1 MNTPNKITLA
11 RLLLIPVIVF
21 FYLAEFIPYAKLV
34 SAIVFVVACLTDF
47 LDGYLARKNNQVT
60 TLGKFFDTIADKI
73 LITTGL
79 ILISASSINGGNSVA
94 SAGGSNWFSIVC
106 VIIILAREFIVSALR
121 QLAASKGT
129 ILAADMGGK
138 IKATAQFVVVSLYMF
153 LAFVETTIAPM
164 ITPSSL
170 GAYSNAIVIIKFIL
184 MLLLVA
190 TAILTVY
197 TGASYLIRNRH
208 VFSEN
213 KEDAEIVKEIEEEKN
228 QSLNQ
233 KEEEKTEIS
242 NNAVQIKTG
251 KIDDVLDPIL
261 PNALKMAIEQN
272 SISTT
277 FVQRNFS
284 IGYPRAARI
293 IDQMEERGYIS
304 QANGA
309 QPRKILITKEEFEKL
324 FGNID

>member
-11 RLLLIPVIVF
+11 RLLLIPIIVF
-21 FYLAEFIPYAKLV
+21 FYLAEFIPYARLV

-79 ILISASSINGGNSVA
+79 ILISATSINGGNSIA
-94 SAGGSNWFSIVC
+94 SAGGSNWVAIVC
-106 VIIILAREFIVSALR
+106 VIVILAREFIVSALR

-129 ILAADMGGK
+129 VLAADMGGK
-138 IKATAQFVVVSLYMF
+138 IKATAQFIVVSLYMF
-153 LAFVETTIAPM
+153 LAFIETTIAPM
-164 ITPSSL
+164 MTASNV
-170 GAYSNAIVIIKFIL
+170 GVYTNAIVIIKFVL

-190 TAILTVY
+190 TAILTLY

-213 KEDAEIVKEIEEEKN
+213 KEDHEIVKEIEEEKN
-228 QSLNQ
+228 QI
-233 KEEEKTEIS
+233 KAE
-242 NNAVQIKTG
+242 NNKAVEDNT
-251 KIDDVLDPIL
+251 DPLL
-261 PNALKMAIEQN
+261 PQALKIGIEQN

-277 FVQRNFS
+277 MVQRKFS
-284 IGYPRAARI
+284 IGYPRAARM
-293 IDQMEERGYIS
+293 IDQMEEKGYIS
-304 QANGA
+304 QADGVN
-309 QPRKILITKEEFEKL
+309 PRKILITKEEFDSI
-324 FGNID
+324 FGEIKE